1 MIARDFARSSARG
14 DGTSRA
20 SHAGM
25 PPFMLLMLF
34 VMCGALVLIVD
45 ACSDE
50 RRWTEAEAPPVGR
63 DDAAPDAHPHRHDGS
78 SR

>member
-1 MIARDFARSSARG
+1 
-14 DGTSRA
+14 
-20 SHAGM
+20 M

-50 RRWTEAEAPPVGR
+50 RRWTDAEAPRVGR

-78 SR
+78 PR